1 MPAASPFADVAT
13 ALGLGLI
20 VGIVLHVAQNAR
32 LLVQRI
38 PQTWLQMYKDNEELT
53 SLITVALCVAYSIPR
68 LWFFLRQNRKSR
80 SGIQSNG
87 QEQQQQQEDERFSEL
102 PTTDAAQNNQQSNCN
117 VLSAREGAPP
127 IALAGNHSQSPA
139 ELNLEIA
146 GSARATRASSDKN
159 EFIGSAA
166 VVSSG
171 PSPST
176 GAPAVEQQTNLLD
189 GAMGAEALPD
199 IRQLPLHSRLGLAKT
214 SPALHDAVFGGGDA
228 WQHTAVDASI
238 VDGRDLTDALRLM
251 GPHVRTLVFS
261 QGSKT
266 EGARPGMNRL
276 GDGDVCSAIAE
287 CPQLTELDC
296 SFTSCCSD
304 LELFKAARGQRCPP
318 KLRVLNVRYCSRVTD
333 LGLVEAVRLFG
344 ESLRVV
350 RCSGNHAVTDVF
362 LNELSAR
369 CPNLQE
375 LDCSNTQV
383 SSSGVSLVLKRCLQL
398 QKLYVAHCPLV
409 TDTAF
414 YLPASTSNTGSNH
427 LDAPLS
433 FSSWFSALIFAIGA
447 VVTIAVMADVDA
459 ATRCTVCASVAAVGC
474 VIIACVS
481 LNRSSS
487 TKLEIAPAEHAMT
500 KRRPAANVPGS
511 QLTSVDLS
519 GLVDLSHIGLKLLVD
534 RCSSSLKHFVL
545 QSSRISENYLQQ
557 MFRECSGLEV
567 VLLEGCNMNDATVQV
582 LASSCPKL
590 KEVSIKG
597 SMSCSDK
604 SVHLLLQ
611 EKNCP
616 HLHTLDMRGCNVTM
630 KASHSSLRNIYFLIA
645 ACFKH
650 SK

>member
-1 MPAASPFADVAT
+1 
-13 ALGLGLI
+13 
-20 VGIVLHVAQNAR
+20 
-32 LLVQRI
+32 
-38 PQTWLQMYKDNEELT
+38 MYKDNEELT

-87 QEQQQQQEDERFSEL
+87 QEQQQQQEDERSSEL
-102 PTTDAAQNNQQSNCN
+102 LTTDAAQNNQQSNGN

-166 VVSSG
+166 VMSSG

-189 GAMGAEALPD
+189 GAMGPEALPD
-199 IRQLPLHSRLGLAKT
+199 IRQLPLHSRLVLAKT

-304 LELFKAARGQRCPP
+304 LELFKAARGQRCP

-333 LGLVEAVRLFG
+333 LGLVAAVRLFG

-350 RCSGNHAVTDVF
+350 RCSGNHAVTDAF

-398 QKLYVAHCPLV
+398 QKLYDTRLASVYVCYICNILLMYVAHCPLV

-414 YLPASTSNTGSNH
+414 FLPASTSNTGSNH

-459 ATRCTVCASVAAVGC
+459 ATRGTVCASVAAVGC

-481 LNRSSS
+481 FNRSSS

-500 KRRPAANVPGS
+500 KRRPAVNVPGS

-519 GLVDLSHIGLKLLVD
+519 GASSYRNVLLCLLVPQCFVEIPSRTVQMFACDVMFAGLVDLSHIGLKLLVD

-545 QSSRISENYLQQ
+545 QSSRISENVSGCMLLVYCFGRSGSASALPDADGAPAMQRASPCC
-557 MFRECSGLEV
+557 FRHVVCSIYSK
-567 VLLEGCNMNDATVQV
+567 CF
-582 LASSCPKL
+582 ASAPAW
-590 KEVSIKG
+590 
-597 SMSCSDK
+597 
-604 SVHLLLQ
+604 
-611 EKNCP
+611 
-616 HLHTLDMRGCNVTM
+616 R
-630 KASHSSLRNIYFLIA
+630 
-645 ACFKH
+645 
-650 SK
+650 